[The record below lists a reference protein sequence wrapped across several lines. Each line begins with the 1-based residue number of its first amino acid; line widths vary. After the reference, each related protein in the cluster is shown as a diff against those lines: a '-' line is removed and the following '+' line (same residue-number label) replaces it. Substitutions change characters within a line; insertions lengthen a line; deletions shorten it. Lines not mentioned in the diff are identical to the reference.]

1 MDLPTSV
8 NVDLGSPAWA
18 IGICGVL
25 ALFILCTTCVILSV
39 TSDGKA
45 PEVLTAFAD
54 VIRAFRRRPRHE
66 SSQAVDGGESAP
78 QLEKAA

>member
-8 NVDLGSPAWA
+8 DIDLGSAAWA
-18 IGICGVL
+18 IGSCAVF
-25 ALFILCTTCVILSV
+25 ALLILCTTCVILSV
-39 TSDGKA
+39 KSDGKA

-66 SSQAVDGGESAP
+66 SSEAVTEGKSAP
-78 QLEKAA
+78 QLENPA